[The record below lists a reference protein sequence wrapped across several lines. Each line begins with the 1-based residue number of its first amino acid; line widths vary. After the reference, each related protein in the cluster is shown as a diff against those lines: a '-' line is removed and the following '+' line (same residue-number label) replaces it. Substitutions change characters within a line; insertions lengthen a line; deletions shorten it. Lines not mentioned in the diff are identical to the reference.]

1 MSKRAIKK
9 RRVSD
14 RFIEVVCALQVQGHQ
29 APPSLLFVNAA
40 GYRWKPFE
48 FGGGQVTLCDG
59 GFATILGIG
68 SRTLGVYKKLVET
81 GRGIEPSDIRDG
93 TLCTKGISVHVWM
106 ENRIERLEKRAGRVG
121 DSIPLVSWIG

>member
-1 MSKRAIKK
+1 M
-9 RRVSD
+9 
-14 RFIEVVCALQVQGHQ
+14 
-29 APPSLLFVNAA
+29 
-40 GYRWKPFE
+40 
-48 FGGGQVTLCDG
+48 TLCDG